1 MLTIEV
7 EGYAE
12 AKRILDELPNTMQK
26 RMLLAALRASAKPML
41 QSARSKVPV
50 RTGKLKKQLRTVR
63 YKDRNASK
71 SEVAIAVKPVFER
84 TKKKGAVN
92 EYYGKFIHEGTADPR
107 TSKKGKLLV
116 FDDAQG
122 KKVFVR
128 SVRGIRPTP
137 YLEQAGKI
145 TLPILLMAERTAAIF
160 GDELAAAV
168 EKFVNKNFAPVSK

>member
-1 MLTIEV
+1 M
-7 EGYAE
+7 
-12 AKRILDELPNTMQK
+12 DELPNTMQK
-26 RMLLAALRASAKPML
+26 RMLLVALRASAKPML

-71 SEVAIAVKPVFER
+71 SEVAIAVKPVFGR

-128 SVRGIRPTP
+128 SVEGIRPTP
-137 YLEQAGKI
+137 YLEQAY
-145 TLPILLMAERTAAIF
+145 TENSERTVAIF

-168 EKFVNKNFAPVSK
+168 EKFVNKNFKPVSK

>member
-7 EGYAE
+7 DGYAA

-92 EYYGKFIHEGTADPR
+92 EYYGKFIHEGTKNPR
-107 TSKKGKLLV
+107 LSRKGKLLV
-116 FDDAQG
+116 FENRQG
-122 KKVFVR
+122 DKVFVR
-128 SVRGIRPTP
+128 SVKGIRATP
-137 YLEQAGKI
+137 FLEKAYGE
-145 TLPILLMAERTAAIF
+145 TNERTVAIF

-168 EKFVNKNFAPVSK
+168 GRYIQKHFKPVKG

>member
-1 MLTIEV
+1 MLTIKI

-26 RMLLAALRASAKPML
+26 RMLAAALRGSAKPML
-41 QSARSKVPV
+41 RSAKGKVPV
-50 RTGKLKKQLRTVR
+50 KSGRLKRQLRIIR
-63 YKDRNASK
+63 YKDRSAPK
-71 SEVAIAVKPVFER
+71 SEVDIAVKPVFER

-122 KKVFVR
+122 RKVFVR
-128 SVRGIRPTP
+128 SVKGIRPTP
-137 YLEQAGKI
+137 YLEQAYSENS
-145 TLPILLMAERTAAIF
+145 ERTVAIF

-168 EKFVNKNFAPVSK
+168 EKFVAKNFKPIIR

>member
-7 EGYAE
+7 DGYAA

-92 EYYGKFIHEGTADPR
+92 EYDGKFIHEGTADPR

-128 SVRGIRPTP
+128 SVYPADALFG
-137 YLEQAGKI
+137 AG
-145 TLPILLMAERTAAIF
+145 LHGELRTHG
-160 GDELAAAV
+160 GDLRRRVGCCSRKVRE
-168 EKFVNKNFAPVSK
+168 

>member
-1 MLTIEV
+1 MDADGACTSNAGRAMLTIEV
-7 EGYAE
+7 EDYAA

-26 RMLLAALRASAKPML
+26 RMLLVALRASAKPML

-84 TKKKGAVN
+84 TKKKGVVN

-122 KKVFVR
+122 KR
-128 SVRGIRPTP
+128 SSSATSGASGRHLIWSRLIRKTP
-137 YLEQAGKI
+137 NARRRSSATSWLRQS
-145 TLPILLMAERTAAIF
+145 R
-160 GDELAAAV
+160 
-168 EKFVNKNFAPVSK
+168 SS

>member
-7 EGYAE
+7 DGYAA

-92 EYYGKFIHEGTADPR
+92 EYYGKFIHEGTKDPR
-107 TSKKGKLLV
+107 TSRKGRLLV
-116 FDDAQG
+116 FENERG
-122 KKVFVR
+122 EKIFTR
-128 SVRGIRPTP
+128 SVRGLRAVPF
-137 YLEQAGKI
+137 LEIAYTQES
-145 TLPILLMAERTAAIF
+145 ERTVALF
-160 GDELAAAV
+160 GDALAAAV
-168 EKFVNKNFAPVSK
+168 EKFVVRNFKAVSP

>member
-12 AKRILDELPNTMQK
+12 AKRILDELPNSMQK

-41 QSARSKVPV
+41 QSARIKVPV
-50 RTGKLKKQLRTVR
+50 RTSKLKKQLRTVR
-63 YKDRNASK
+63 YKDRNASN
-71 SEVAIAVKPVFER
+71 SEVAIAVKPVFGR

-92 EYYGKFIHEGTADPR
+92 EYYGKFIHEGTVDPR

-122 KKVFVR
+122 RKVFVR
-128 SVRGIRPTP
+128 STKGIKPTP
-137 YLEQAGKI
+137 YLEQAY
-145 TLPILLMAERTAAIF
+145 TENSERTVTIF

-168 EKFVNKNFAPVSK
+168 EKFVNKNFRPVSK

>member
-63 YKDRNASK
+63 YKDRNTSK

-128 SVRGIRPTP
+128 SVKGIRPTP
-137 YLEQAGKI
+137 YLEQAY
-145 TLPILLMAERTAAIF
+145 TENSERMAAIF

-168 EKFVNKNFAPVSK
+168 EKFVNKNFAPVLK

>member
-12 AKRILDELPNTMQK
+12 AKRIMDELPNTMQK

-128 SVRGIRPTP
+128 SVIKGIRPTP
-137 YLEQAGKI
+137 YLEQAY
-145 TLPILLMAERTAAIF
+145 TENSERTVAIF
-160 GDELAAAV
+160 GDVLAAAV

>member
-7 EGYAE
+7 DGYAA

-128 SVRGIRPTP
+128 STKGIKPTP
-137 YLEQAGKI
+137 YLEQAY
-145 TLPILLMAERTAAIF
+145 TVNSERTVAIF

-168 EKFVNKNFAPVSK
+168 GRYIQKHFKPVKG